1 MAGWAGRVELE
12 TEQTEPERL
21 YRFSAASRFM
31 GAIRGNAFTMNC
43 PPWVRDL
50 CPKATA
56 FPKPSPGQ
64 RPGKSP
70 PPKPRS
76 ALKGPNHD
84 ADRFACPFRAV
95 GTIDTPSSGRC
106 PGLGLVTP
114 FGRPCSWSQYA
125 LKNWKT
131 PLPMKRFRNSRF
143 PSWPFSP
150 VKWIAPTDNDVHERF
165 SPIQNSIRK
174 LLRRPRLSIRENGS
188 SGWGVFLAA
197 CLMVRSFVS
206 APPVF
211 AADWPQFQHDAQ
223 RTGAS
228 EERVEWPFRIRWC
241 WLGPD
246 RTIRNR
252 LNTGADSDPE
262 LRPGDILASKVPLP
276 ARVPFAFSGHSQPVI
291 VGSRVFIGD
300 VDGRVYAIDVG
311 SGVTL
316 WSRPFPGGTFVAGVS
331 VGEMVV
337 FASVTGVVRAF
348 DISNGDLAWEHTGFG
363 SFLAAPLVDGK
374 RIALGSTD
382 RHVHAFDEHGRHL
395 WSSPDLGAPVAGG
408 LASDGESV
416 FVGAE
421 NMTFHRL
428 SWSEGRVQA
437 QRKVA
442 GQTFATAW
450 PVVAGGRIY
459 VEAAP
464 IPAIGSEYVGEEV
477 MAGSRDVPDEMRR
490 WREFLRG
497 EGGYRDASRDWK
509 HLTVLNASDLSEPFL
524 VPSGPFD
531 GCGQPP
537 DAPAVDVQ
545 GNVWT
550 YFKSRWSY
558 LARPCGFGTKH
569 QVDLGIIDPRTG
581 DRIVVDRGRRADNAW
596 YAWETDN
603 LYAMSF
609 AGPTLLLRQNFRGT
623 VAVRTDTAEA
633 RALSNLYHIRDG
645 GTWRGD
651 IQYAENYER
660 GDRVPRASMKVPYA
674 RPAVATAA
682 GMHFLVEDFCLT
694 AVEAH
699 R

>member
-1 MAGWAGRVELE
+1 MKRLRTRELHWM
-12 TEQTEPERL
+12 L
-21 YRFSAASRFM
+21 LSAASRTTPTVA
-31 GAIRGNAFTMNC
+31 GAWF
-43 PPWVRDL
+43 L
-50 CPKATA
+50 
-56 FPKPSPGQ
+56 
-64 RPGKSP
+64 
-70 PPKPRS
+70 
-76 ALKGPNHD
+76 
-84 ADRFACPFRAV
+84 AV
-95 GTIDTPSSGRC
+95 GSLLES
-106 PGLGLVTP
+106 LV
-114 FGRPCSWSQYA
+114 A
-125 LKNWKT
+125 
-131 PLPMKRFRNSRF
+131 
-143 PSWPFSP
+143 
-150 VKWIAPTDNDVHERF
+150 
-165 SPIQNSIRK
+165 
-174 LLRRPRLSIRENGS
+174 
-188 SGWGVFLAA
+188 
-197 CLMVRSFVS
+197 S
-206 APPVF
+206 APAV
-211 AADWPQFQHDAQ
+211 AGDWPQFQHDAR

-228 EERVEWPFRIRWC
+228 VERVEWPYRIRWC

-246 RTIRNR
+246 HTVRNR
-252 LNTGADSDPE
+252 LNTGAISDPE
-262 LRPGDILASKVPLP
+262 LHPGDLLASKAPLP
-276 ARVPFAFSGHSQPVI
+276 AQVSFAFSGQTQPVI
-291 VGSRVFIGD
+291 VGARVFIGD
-300 VDGRVYAIDVG
+300 VDGRVYAIDAA
-311 SGVTL
+311 SGATL
-316 WSRPFPGGTFVAGVS
+316 WSRPLPGGTFAAGAA
-331 VGEMVV
+331 VGTSVV
-337 FASVTGVVRAF
+337 FASVTGVVQAF
-348 DISNGDLAWEHTGFG
+348 DAVSGGVMWEQAGFG
-363 SFLAAPLVDGK
+363 SFLAAPVVIGN

-382 RHVHAFDEHGRHL
+382 RHVHAFDESGQRL

-421 NMTFHRL
+421 NGMVYRL
-428 SWSEGRVQA
+428 SWVEGRVQA
-437 QRKVA
+437 QRKVS
-442 GQTFATAW
+442 GQTFASLW
-450 PVVAGGRIY
+450 PVLAGGRVY

-464 IPAIGSEYVGEEV
+464 VAAIGSEYVGEDV
-477 MAGSRDVPDEMRR
+477 MAGARDVPDEMRR

-509 HLTVLNASDLSEPFL
+509 HLTVLNASDLSEPFV

-537 DAPAVDVQ
+537 DPPAVDAQ

-550 YFKSRWSY
+550 YFKSRWAY
-558 LARPCGFGTKH
+558 FARPCGFGTKH
-569 QVDLGIIDPRTG
+569 QVDLGTIDPKTG
-581 DRIVVDRGRRADNAW
+581 DRIVIDRGRRADNAW

-623 VAVRTDTAEA
+623 IAIRTDTAEA